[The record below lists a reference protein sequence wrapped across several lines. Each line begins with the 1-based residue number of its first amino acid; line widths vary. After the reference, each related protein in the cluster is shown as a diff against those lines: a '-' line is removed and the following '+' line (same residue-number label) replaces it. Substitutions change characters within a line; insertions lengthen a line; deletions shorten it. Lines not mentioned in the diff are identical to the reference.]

1 MPVVRLLEEHGPS
14 LRFPY
19 SSGITGSKHSHMREL
34 RIQHE
39 GRPYRVLYTFDPR
52 RTAILLIGGDK
63 TGRIDGTRNLC
74 RLRTGSMTNIQPNSN
89 GRVNPMAR
97 KFSELVE
104 KMPAESRARAEATAK
119 KLIAE
124 YALDELR
131 EARSMTQTRLAEI
144 LGKDQ
149 SVISRIEKRTDMYVS
164 TLADFIRAMGGE
176 LEIRAVF
183 PEGSVRI
190 RKFGDIAA

>member
-1 MPVVRLLEEHGPS
+1 
-14 LRFPY
+14 
-19 SSGITGSKHSHMREL
+19 
-34 RIQHE
+34 
-39 GRPYRVLYTFDPR
+39 
-52 RTAILLIGGDK
+52 
-63 TGRIDGTRNLC
+63 
-74 RLRTGSMTNIQPNSN
+74 
-89 GRVNPMAR
+89 MAR
-97 KFSELVE
+97 KFNELVE
-104 KMPAESRARAEATAK
+104 KMPAEARERAETKAA

-131 EARSMTQTRLAEI
+131 EARSMTQARLADI

-164 TLADFIRAMGGE
+164 TLGEFIRAMGGE

-190 RKFGDIAA
+190 RRFGDIAG

>member
-1 MPVVRLLEEHGPS
+1 
-14 LRFPY
+14 
-19 SSGITGSKHSHMREL
+19 
-34 RIQHE
+34 
-39 GRPYRVLYTFDPR
+39 
-52 RTAILLIGGDK
+52 
-63 TGRIDGTRNLC
+63 
-74 RLRTGSMTNIQPNSN
+74 
-89 GRVNPMAR
+89 MAR
-97 KFSELVE
+97 KFNELVE
-104 KMPAESRARAEATAK
+104 KMPAEARERAEAKAA

-131 EARSMTQTRLAEI
+131 EARSMTQARLADI

-164 TLADFIRAMGGE
+164 TLAEFIRAMGGE

-190 RKFGDIAA
+190 RRFGDIAG